1 MEKRLLPGRAPGR
14 TLVAVADSNG
24 VAAPEAAPVERTR
37 RTAAHARTHVVT
49 RSELFN
55 ATLLRTRFSEH
66 LHRPDGPSAA
76 RPVLRSNFD
85 ADRDNPC
92 SGAKDFCQVVSVRSW
107 R

>member
-14 TLVAVADSNG
+14 TLVAGADSDD

-55 ATLLRTRFSEH
+55 ATLLRIRFRRTPSLPGRPQRRPTRVEIEF
-66 LHRPDGPSAA
+66 R
-76 RPVLRSNFD
+76 RRS
-85 ADRDNPC
+85 
-92 SGAKDFCQVVSVRSW
+92 G
-107 R
+107 